1 MNTELIDLA
10 EKFLPYIDLI
20 TPRYRQ
26 IVLDYVLQGGT
37 TGQAVF
43 DTLGW
48 AATTVEAVPNPL
60 DDALYSFR
68 WAVYSV
74 QEPSGT
80 IVSYVRHM
88 AEARKSL
95 KQFILTQT

>member
-10 EKFLPYIDLI
+10 EQFLPYIDLI

-37 TGQAVF
+37 SNQSVF

-48 AATTVEAVPNPL
+48 TASTLEAVPNPL

-68 WAVYSV
+68 WAVYV
-74 QEPSGT
+74 DQEPRDPT
-80 IVSYVRHM
+80 VSYAIHV
-88 AEARKSL
+88 AEAHASL

>member
-10 EKFLPYIDLI
+10 EQFLPYIDLI

-37 TGQAVF
+37 TDQSVV

-48 AATTVEAVPNPL
+48 TASTLEAVPNPL

-68 WAVYSV
+68 WAIYVD
-74 QEPSGT
+74 QEPRGT
-80 IVSYVRHM
+80 GVIYAKHV
-88 AEARKSL
+88 AEAHASL

>member
-1 MNTELIDLA
+1 MNTELIELA
-10 EKFLPYIDLI
+10 EKFMPYIDLI

-68 WAVYSV
+68 WAIYVD
-74 QEPSGT
+74 QEPRGT
-80 IVSYVRHM
+80 GVSYAKHV
-88 AEARKSL
+88 AEAHASL

>member
-10 EKFLPYIDLI
+10 EQFLPYIDLI

-37 TGQAVF
+37 THQSVV

-48 AATTVEAVPNPL
+48 AASTVKSVPNPL

-68 WAVYSV
+68 WAIYVD
-74 QEPSGT
+74 QDQRGT
-80 IVSYVRHM
+80 SSYAAHM
-88 AEARKSL
+88 AEARSSL

>member
-1 MNTELIDLA
+1 MNTELIELA

-26 IVLDYVLQGGT
+26 IILDYVLQGGT
-37 TGQAVF
+37 SAQSVV

-48 AATTVEAVPNPL
+48 AATTIEAVPNPL
-60 DDALYSFR
+60 DDALHSFR
-68 WAVYSV
+68 WAIYSM
-74 QEPSGT
+74 PDYRPPRRYAIPISDA
-80 IVSYVRHM
+80 H
-88 AEARKSL
+88 ASL